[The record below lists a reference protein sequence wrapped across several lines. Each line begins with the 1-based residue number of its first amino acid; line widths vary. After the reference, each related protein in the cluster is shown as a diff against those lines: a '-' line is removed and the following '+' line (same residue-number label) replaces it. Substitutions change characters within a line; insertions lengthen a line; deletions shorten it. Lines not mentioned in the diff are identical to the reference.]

1 MAFIL
6 RRNLPWRRRSG
17 APSHQTTHLSVI
29 APDFSGR
36 TVISFQHVW
45 KRYPNGT
52 DALRDINL
60 SVPEGDFVFLVG
72 PSGAGKSSLVRLL
85 IREERPTKGKIFVN
99 GVELG
104 RMKRRKLPHFRRKV
118 GLVFQD
124 FKLLPQMTVH
134 ENVAFALRVL
144 GESRQV
150 IDRRVARALDTV
162 SLHGKLGKYP
172 RELSGGEQQRV
183 AIARAL
189 VHAPRLMIADEP
201 TGNLD
206 PATAWEIMQ
215 LFLKINADGAT
226 VVMATHNREIVDLL
240 RRRVVVIEDGQV
252 VRDDRAGRYHE
263 ALQASALRA

>member
-1 MAFIL
+1 MLVAPAFNS
-6 RRNLPWRRRSG
+6 RP
-17 APSHQTTHLSVI
+17 
-29 APDFSGR
+29 
-36 TVISFQHVW
+36 VISFQRVW
-45 KRYPNGT
+45 KTYPNGT
-52 DALRDINL
+52 DALRDVSL
-60 SVPEGDFVFLVG
+60 TVPDGDFVFLVG
-72 PSGAGKSSLVRLL
+72 SSGAGKSSLVRLL

-162 SLHGKLGKYP
+162 SLHGKSRKYP